1 MINFK
6 KGPALSLGQTDKV
19 AAPAA
24 GQDIEAGHVVRIAS
38 NGEAS
43 LGVSET
49 PAADLLG
56 FAITNVT
63 DGDAIESG
71 KIGVYLLDGATVVE
85 TDKAVGTI
93 NSTNYP
99 IGAAVTADDAG
110 LVAVVTSEDDRVIGQ
125 VEGIRSLPAIETVNG
140 RKIQGTR
147 AMLGV
152 KLSA

>member
-19 AAPAA
+19 AKPAT
-24 GQDIEAGHVVRIAS
+24 GQAIEAGHVVRIAS

-56 FAITNVT
+56 FAITDVT

-71 KIGVYLLDGATVVE
+71 KIGVYLLDGSTVVE

-99 IGAAVTADDAG
+99 IGAAVTASAAG
-110 LVAVVTSEDDRVIGQ
+110 LVAVASGDDRVIGQ
-125 VEGIRSLPAIETVNG
+125 VEGIRNLPSVEVVNG
-140 RKIQGTR
+140 RKIQATR
-147 AMLGV
+147 AFLGV

>member
-6 KGPALSLGQTDKV
+6 KGPALSLGQSDKV
-19 AAPAA
+19 AKPAA
-24 GQDIEAGHVVRIAS
+24 GEAIEAGHVVRIAS

-56 FAITNVT
+56 FAITDVT

-85 TDKAVGTI
+85 TDKAVGAI

-99 IGAAVTADDAG
+99 IGAAVTANDAG
-110 LVAVVTSEDDRVIGQ
+110 LVAVASEDDRVIGQ
-125 VEGIRSLPAIETVNG
+125 VEGIRNLPSVETVNG
-140 RKIQGTR
+140 RKIQATR